1 MVSTA
6 LHLNISGDARIAAHG
21 CRIQDTL
28 FEPVFSVAILTNY
41 IKVRRRDAIV
51 VTTENHPCGS
61 IGLTFSSRAG
71 AVISDDTGLCHE
83 DRAIGVLQLNP
94 IALSLRYVR
103 ICLPYLR
110 YCASVP
116 KRPVWPRNYRISLSK
131 EPRYHI
137 HVGLFVIHH
146 KFASCLSHVFKT
158 TFVD

>member
-116 KRPVWPRNYRISLSK
+116 KATCLAAELPNFFYRK
-131 EPRYHI
+131 NP
-137 HVGLFVIHH
+137 
-146 KFASCLSHVFKT
+146 AT
-158 TFVD
+158 TFMLACLLFIINLLLA